1 MNIFKFWIHL
11 ENQPPDSIAK
21 LCLIISDKMAEENKL
36 GLINKI
42 NHLCTQ
48 LNTNKQSVD
57 FKNPS
62 TLLSRAEN
70 NL

>member
-1 MNIFKFWIHL
+1 M
-11 ENQPPDSIAK
+11 
-21 LCLIISDKMAEENKL
+21 SDKMAEENKL

-62 TLLSRAEN
+62 TLLSKAEN
-70 NL
+70 NLSKHLKNTS